1 LSGRPAPPV
10 VILVRPQ
17 MPENVGS
24 AARAMLNF
32 GVYDLRLVA
41 PDFGWPN
48 AKAVAAA
55 TGAHAVMNGVTIH
68 RSVAAAADDLHH
80 LYATTSRPRDL
91 RKPVMGP
98 VAACEAIIGQ
108 MAAGRRAG
116 LLFGPERTGLDNDEV
131 ALADAVLTVPLNPQF
146 SSLNVA
152 QAVLLCVYQWH
163 ACVSSAPPVALH
175 EADRPATKGEVQAML
190 DHLLSELDDAGY
202 FRSESR
208 RKTLARTVTMM
219 FERRQLSGPEVQ
231 LMRGIIKE
239 LRHGPFR

>member
-1 LSGRPAPPV
+1 MSNEPAPPV
-10 VILVRPQ
+10 IIMARPQ

-32 GVYDLRLVA
+32 GVHDLRLVA

-48 AKAVAAA
+48 AKAVASAS
-55 TGAHAVMNGVTIH
+55 GAHAVMNGVTIH
-68 RSVAAAADDLHH
+68 DSVAAAAHDLHH
-80 LYATTSRPRDL
+80 LYATTARPREL
-91 RKPVMGP
+91 LKPVMGP
-98 VAACEAIIGQ
+98 VQACEALIDQI
-108 MAAGRRAG
+108 AAGHKAG
-116 LLFGPERTGLDNDEV
+116 FLFGPERTGLDNDEV
-131 ALADAVLTVPLNPQF
+131 ALADAVLTVPLNPKF

-163 ACVSSAPPVALH
+163 ASAHGPVAMSQP
-175 EADRPATKGEVQAML
+175 ATDPPATKGDVKAML
-190 DHLLSELDDAGY
+190 DHLLSELDDAGF

-208 RKTLARTVTMM
+208 RKTLSRTVTMM
-219 FERRQLSGPEVQ
+219 FERRRLSGPEVQ